1 MIISIANQKGGVA
14 KTTTSINLAAGLALE
29 GYKVLLIDT
38 DPQAN
43 VTQVFIHPNV
53 EIALEKSLYNVIMQF
68 APLSSAIH
76 PTETPNL
83 NFAASHIRL
92 SGIDLELAQA
102 FDNRS
107 ARLQQALAPIRDR
120 YDYIIIDNPPSLG
133 LLTINSFVAS
143 DRLIIPVSTA
153 FFALTG
159 LVQLQETIEM
169 VKQRQLNP
177 SLDILGVLC
186 TFSENTNVSRDVER
200 QLRKHF
206 GERVFAVS
214 IPKNVSLEEAHSNH
228 THVFHYSPTST
239 GATAYKALVK
249 EMLQRK

>member
-1 MIISIANQKGGVA
+1 MIISIANQNGGVA
-14 KTTTSINLAAGLALE
+14 KTTSAINLAAGLALE

-38 DPQAN
+38 DAQAN

-53 EIALEKSLYNVIMQF
+53 EIDVDRSLYSVIMHF
-68 APLSSAIH
+68 APLSSIVQM
-76 PTETPNL
+76 TSTPNL
-83 NFAASHIRL
+83 EFVPSHIRL
-92 SGIDLELAQA
+92 SGIDLEMAQA

-107 ARLQQALAPIRDR
+107 ARLQKAVEQIRDR

-169 VKQRQLNP
+169 IKQTQLNP

-186 TFSENTNVSRDVER
+186 TFSESTNVSRDVEQ

-206 GERVFAVS
+206 LGRVFETT

-228 THVFHYSPTST
+228 MHIFDYAPKSS
-239 GATAYKALVK
+239 GAIAYKALVK
-249 EMLQRK
+249 EVLNRQ